1 MDRKFDLS
9 VVPPLQ
15 RVIALLAVAV
25 ALGACSRDLSAQ
37 AQGTAAQAVAPA
49 APAAASTPAPGAPAA
64 ADPVVHAL
72 PDFTQLVE
80 RYGPAVVNV
89 EVVEKA
95 RALAGGP
102 QGLSPDDPFYDFF
115 RRFGLPAPGQSPHG
129 SQPAVRGAGSGFIVS
144 SDGYILTNTHVVANA
159 DEVTVRLT
167 DRREYPAKVIG
178 ADERTDVAVIK
189 ISASNLPTVKLGD
202 PSRIKPGQWVVA
214 IGSPFGFENTVTSGI
229 ISAIARTVP
238 GDNYVPFIQTDVAV
252 NPGNSGG
259 PLFNM
264 AGEVIGINSQIFS
277 RTGGFMGV
285 SFAIPIDVAR
295 NVEEQLVK
303 SGRVVR
309 GRIGVTIQDVNAQLA
324 ESFGLDRPHGALVSS
339 VDKDGPAA
347 RAGIVAGD
355 VILNVAGHPI
365 EHYGELSGAIATMK
379 PGQDA
384 ALQVWRGGKQQT
396 VSVKIEELK
405 EQPTQVAE
413 RSTPKER
420 NPTERA
426 SALGLTVR
434 PLEPQEKA
442 RVDTQGNLLVEEV
455 SGPAQ
460 DAQVEPG
467 DIILGVNGK
476 RVNTVKELQDAAKSS
491 GKNVALLIQRQDA
504 QLFFPLRLP

>member
-9 VVPPLQ
+9 VGPSLQ
-15 RVIALLAVAV
+15 RIVAVLAMAV

-37 AQGTAAQAVAPA
+37 APASAAAHAAPSA
-49 APAAASTPAPGAPAA
+49 APAAGAPAA
-64 ADPVVHAL
+64 ADPVVNAL

-95 RALAGGP
+95 RATAGGP
-102 QGLSPDDPFYDFF
+102 QGISPDDPFYDFF

-129 SQPAVRGAGSGFIVS
+129 NQPAVRGAGSGFVVS

-167 DRREYPAKVIG
+167 DRREYAAKVIG

-189 ISASNLPTVKLGD
+189 INATNLPTVKLGD

-229 ISAIARTVP
+229 ISATSRTVP
-238 GDNYVPFIQTDVAV
+238 GENYVPFIQTDVAV

-303 SGRVVR
+303 TGHVVR

-347 RAGIVAGD
+347 HAGVIAGD
-355 VILNVAGHPI
+355 VILSVAGHPI
-365 EHYGELSGAIATMK
+365 ERYGELSGAIATMK
-379 PGQDA
+379 PGQEA
-384 ALQVWRGGKQQT
+384 ALQVWRNGKQQT
-396 VSVKIEELK
+396 MNVKIEELQEK
-405 EQPTQVAE
+405 QTQVAQ

-420 NPTERA
+420 NPTEQA

-434 PLEPQEKA
+434 PLEPAEKA
-442 RVDTQGNLLVEEV
+442 RVDTQGSLLVEEV
-455 SGPAQ
+455 TGPAQ

-476 RVNTVKELQDAAKSS
+476 RVSTVKELQDAAKSS

-504 QLFFPLRLP
+504 QIFFPLRLP